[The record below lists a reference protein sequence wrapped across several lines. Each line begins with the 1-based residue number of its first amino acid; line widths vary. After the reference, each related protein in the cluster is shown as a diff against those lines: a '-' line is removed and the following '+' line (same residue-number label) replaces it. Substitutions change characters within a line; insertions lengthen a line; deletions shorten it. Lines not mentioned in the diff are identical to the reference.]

1 MPRADLLALASCAAA
16 AYVGPAAPH
25 LAAAAARP
33 LPSLSPLRHV
43 PRAADVSMATEVQF
57 GDASRKSLLAGIDA
71 VANAVK
77 VTLGPKG
84 RNVVLERSYGVPEV
98 VNDGVTIARDIE
110 LEDERANVGA
120 KLLVEVAS
128 KTDQRAGDGT
138 TTSTVLT
145 QALVSEGLRL
155 VASGA
160 NPMALQRGLQKA
172 SKLLADEVKALA
184 KPVTDDA
191 DIQNVAMIATGSEAM
206 GRTIASCFKRVGANG
221 ATMVED
227 GQTLVDEIDFTEGME
242 IERGFVSPYFVK
254 NQETQTCEM
263 ESPRILI
270 TDRKITNMNELVPLL
285 EGLVSSKEPLL
296 IIADDVSGEAL
307 SSLVLNKMRGVLDVV
322 AIKSP
327 GFGDRR
333 RGYLED
339 IAVLTGGTFVTE
351 QLGLTLESMTPEMLG
366 KAARVAVAKDRTTMI
381 ATGQHTDEVSERIQ
395 VIKKEME
402 TTDSEFDREKCQ
414 ERIAKL
420 GGAIGRIKVGAAT
433 ETELKDKKLRYEDAL
448 NSVKAA
454 MDEGIVPGGGATLV
468 YLLRTKDKVLATLDD
483 EDEKLA
489 VELLYRA
496 IQAPLMQI
504 AENAGAEGAVVL
516 ERVKDQEFGFGYN
529 AATGEY
535 ENLLETGVIDPATVT
550 QQAVLN
556 SASIAAS
563 VITTSALITEV
574 KEKEQMGGMD
584 DGMGG
589 MGGMM

>member
-1 MPRADLLALASCAAA
+1 MTLRLTAALCCVTGAQAALVSGGA
-16 AYVGPAAPH
+16 RVPHNVRSAP
-25 LAAAAARP
+25 
-33 LPSLSPLRHV
+33 V
-43 PRAADVSMATEVQF
+43 QMATEVTF

-110 LEDERANVGA
+110 LDDAKANTGA

-128 KTDQRAGDGT
+128 KTDQKAGDGT

-145 QALVSEGLRL
+145 QALVREGLKL

-160 NPMALQRGLQKA
+160 NPIALQRGLQKA
-172 SKLLADEVKALA
+172 SKLLAAEIKAVA
-184 KPVTDDA
+184 KPVDDDK
-191 DIQNVAMIATGSEAM
+191 DILNVATIATGSEIM
-206 GRTIASCFKRVGANG
+206 GRTIANCFKRVGANG

-242 IERGFVSPYFVK
+242 IDRGYVSPYFVK
-254 NQETQTCEM
+254 NQELQSCEM
-263 ESPRILI
+263 ENPKVLI
-270 TDRKITNMNELVPLL
+270 TDRKISNMQDLVPLL
-285 EGLVSSKEPLL
+285 EGLVQSKEPLL
-296 IIADDVSGEAL
+296 IIADDVTGEAL
-307 SSLVLNKMRGVLDVV
+307 SSLVLNKMRGVLDVC

-351 QLGLTLESMTPEMLG
+351 QLGISLEDVTPEMLG
-366 KAARVAVAKDRTTMI
+366 SAQRVAVTKERTTMI
-381 ATGQHTDEVSERIQ
+381 ATGDHQDAVAERIK
-395 VIKKEME
+395 VIQIEKEQ
-402 TTDSEFDREKCQ
+402 TDSEFDTEKCE

-454 MDEGIVPGGGATLV
+454 MTEGVVPGGGATLV
-468 YLLRTKDKVLATLDD
+468 YMLRFKEKILESVED
-483 EDEKLA
+483 EDEALA
-489 VELLYRA
+489 IDILFRA
-496 IQAPLMQI
+496 ITAPIMQI
-504 AENAGAEGAVVL
+504 AENAGSEGAIVL
-516 ERVKDQEFGFGYN
+516 ERVMNKEFGFGWN
-529 AATGEY
+529 AATDSY
-535 ENLLETGVIDPATVT
+535 EDLLESGVLDPATVT

-556 SASIAAS
+556 SCSIAAS
-563 VITTSALITEV
+563 VLTTSALITEIR
-574 KEKEQMGGMD
+574 EDAPPGAAMPD
-584 DGMGG
+584 DGIGMGG
-589 MGGMM
+589 AGGYM

>member
-1 MPRADLLALASCAAA
+1 MASCLLTTWVLPAAA
-16 AYVGPAAPH
+16 SSFWSAGYSAPH
-25 LAAAAARP
+25 
-33 LPSLSPLRHV
+33 RHGSV
-43 PRAADVSMATEVQF
+43 VMATEVQF

-110 LEDERANVGA
+110 LADERANVGA

-145 QALVSEGLRL
+145 QALVAEGLRL

-160 NPMALQRGLQKA
+160 NAMALQRGLQKA
-172 SKLLADEVKALA
+172 SKMLAAEVKAVA
-184 KPVTDDA
+184 KPVDSDE
-191 DIQNVAMIATGSEAM
+191 DILNIATIATGSEAM
-206 GRTIASCFKRVGANG
+206 GRTIASCFKRVGSNG

-227 GQTLVDEIDFTEGME
+227 GQTLLDEIDFTEGME
-242 IERGFVSPYFVK
+242 IERGFISPYFVK
-254 NQETQTCEM
+254 NQEAQTCEL
-263 ESPRILI
+263 ESPRILV
-270 TDRKITNMNELVPLL
+270 TDRKIGNMNELVPIL
-285 EGLVSSKEPLL
+285 EGLVNSKEPLL
-296 IIADDVSGEAL
+296 IIADDVTGEAL
-307 SSLVLNKMRGVLDVV
+307 SSLVLNKMRGVLDICG
-322 AIKSP
+322 IKSP

-339 IAVLTGGTFVTE
+339 IAVLTGATFVTE
-351 QLGLTLESMTPEMLG
+351 QLGLSLETMTEDMLG
-366 KAARVAVAKDRTTMI
+366 RAARVSVSKERTTMI
-381 ATGQHTDEVSERIQ
+381 ATGDHTDEVAERIKI
-395 VIKKEME
+395 IKAEIE
-402 TTDSEFDREKCQ
+402 QTDSEFDKEKAQ
-414 ERIAKL
+414 ERVAKL

-468 YLLRTKDKVLATLDD
+468 YLLRTKEKVLAAMEE

-504 AENAGAEGAVVL
+504 AENAGTEGAVVL
-516 ERVKDQEFGFGYN
+516 ERVKEQEFGFGWN
-529 AATGEY
+529 AATGVY
-535 ENLLETGVIDPATVT
+535 ENLLESGVIDPATVT

-574 KEKEQMGGMD
+574 KEKDSMMGMPDDMGGMA
-584 DGMGG
+584 
-589 MGGMM
+589 GMM

>member
-1 MPRADLLALASCAAA
+1 MS
-16 AYVGPAAPH
+16 
-25 LAAAAARP
+25 
-33 LPSLSPLRHV
+33 
-43 PRAADVSMATEVQF
+43 TEVEF
-57 GDASRKSLLAGIDA
+57 GDASRKSLLAGINA

-84 RNVVLERSYGVPEV
+84 RNVVLERSFGVPEV

-110 LEDERANVGA
+110 LDDPRANVGA
-120 KLLVEVAS
+120 KLLIEVAS

-145 QALVSEGLRL
+145 QALVTEGLRL
-155 VASGA
+155 VASGS

-172 SKLLADEVKALA
+172 SKLLAAEVKAIA

-191 DIQNVAMIATGSEAM
+191 DIQNIAVIATGSETM

-227 GQTLVDEIDFTEGME
+227 GQTLMDEIDFTEGME

-254 NQETQTCEM
+254 NQEAQTCEM
-263 ESPRILI
+263 ESPRVLI
-270 TDRKITNMNELVPLL
+270 TDRKISNMNELVPLL
-285 EGLVSSKEPLL
+285 EGLVQSKEPLL
-296 IIADDVSGEAL
+296 IIADDVTGEAL
-307 SSLVLNKMRGVLDVV
+307 SSLVLNKMRGVLDVC

-351 QLGLTLESMTPEMLG
+351 QLGLTLESMTTEMLG
-366 KAARVAVAKDRTTMI
+366 TAARVAVAKERTTMI
-381 ATGQHTDEVSERIQ
+381 ATGDHTDEVAERIG
-395 VIKKEME
+395 VIKAEME
-402 TTDSEFDREKCQ
+402 MTDSEFDMEKCQ

-454 MDEGIVPGGGATLV
+454 MDEGVVPGGGATLV
-468 YLLRTKDKVLATLDD
+468 YMLRYKEKIMAQMEE

-489 VELLYRA
+489 VELLFRA
-496 IQAPLMQI
+496 ITAPIMQI
-504 AENAGAEGAVVL
+504 ADNAGTEGAVVL
-516 ERVKDQEFGFGYN
+516 ERVKDSDFGFGWN
-529 AATGEY
+529 AATGSY

-550 QQAVLN
+550 QQAILN
-556 SASIAAS
+556 SCSIAAS

-574 KEKEQMGGMD
+574 KEKGGDVGMD
-584 DGMGG
+584 DMGG
-589 MGGMM
+589 MGGMPGMM